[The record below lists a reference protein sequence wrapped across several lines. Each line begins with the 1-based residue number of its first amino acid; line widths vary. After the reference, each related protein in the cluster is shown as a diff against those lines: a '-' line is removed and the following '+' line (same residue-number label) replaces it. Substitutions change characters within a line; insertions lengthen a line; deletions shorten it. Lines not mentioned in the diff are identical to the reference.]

1 MYQEVAARKW
11 ASTRSG
17 LNFSGSRKKPTS
29 VPSRMIVSVSPSMI
43 ARATSISSSTAPGG
57 IRLNSPK
64 SKKAIRPSSSSIELP
79 G

>member
-1 MYQEVAARKW
+1 MSMSTWVAYSGVSSTSRSQVYQEVAARKW

-43 ARATSISSSTAPGG
+43 ARATVDLQLDRARAASA
-57 IRLNSPK
+57 
-64 SKKAIRPSSSSIELP
+64 
-79 G
+79 